1 MKRYTEQFE
10 VSYQQTCFSLNPNH
24 WICSLFIGAV
34 KKNPST
40 AAATRCEVERVV
52 KNWLRY
58 AKDRTGIKR
67 PRIQVEERSVEEETQ
82 DEENQLTA
90 AKRSNVTFE

>member
-1 MKRYTEQFE
+1 M
-10 VSYQQTCFSLNPNH
+10 
-24 WICSLFIGAV
+24 

-40 AAATRCEVERVV
+40 AAATRCEVERVG

-67 PRIQVEERSVEEETQ
+67 PRIQVEERSVEEETELG
-82 DEENQLTA
+82 EENQLTA
-90 AKRSNVTFE
+90 AKRSNVIFE